1 MTRRK
6 IDIHIQRNKK
16 EKDLK
21 LLLTIMTRIDR
32 MIIIKLLMR

>member
-6 IDIHIQRNKK
+6 IDIHIQRKKK

-32 MIIIKLLMR
+32 MIISKLLMR